1 MKLDS
6 KIYDVL
12 LYPTYILQKAFSK
25 VTAVGSATALIAIL
39 NKNEL

>member
-6 KIYDVL
+6 KIYDVF
-12 LYPTYILQKAFSK
+12 LYPTYILQKAYSK
-25 VTAVGSATALIAIL
+25 VSAVGSATALIAIL